1 MLQSPPPP
9 KQLDNPP
16 HPKRCVTAQQP
27 SPAFYWWPV
36 CSEKLKMLR
45 SISPPGLQEL
55 KLDLRWGDPRG
66 PMGPWGDGPWILWD
80 DFYFFIKRI
89 RSNMIV
95 KYMNSSSEGS
105 LSRYILAFWIFTCFF
120 SLNSAMFC
128 IVLPLFGSNINSR
141 TQLDLRIVPSFRC
154 PVPAEPQGSGV
165 EKWWDRCAGCGASTR
180 FRGWD
185 VTGQFLPPPK

>member
-9 KQLDNPP
+9 KQLENFH

-95 KYMNSSSEGS
+95 NYDVFFFVLLPFFFFRAIS
-105 LSRYILAFWIFTCFF
+105 LLFY
-120 SLNSAMFC
+120 SL
-128 IVLPLFGSNINSR
+128 
-141 TQLDLRIVPSFRC
+141 
-154 PVPAEPQGSGV
+154 
-165 EKWWDRCAGCGASTR
+165 
-180 FRGWD
+180 
-185 VTGQFLPPPK
+185 LPPIPWVR